1 VYAAPTLD
9 AVSQPGES
17 EADFR
22 LRLAQRAREW
32 RDREMD
38 AVRGRYAP
46 KIAGLADKI
55 ERARQKVEREKAE
68 AKNQSL
74 QTYVSIG
81 SAVLGALLGR
91 KMASSTTIG
100 KAATSMR
107 TASRAARQQA
117 DVAHAEESLTTLEER
132 RQALED
138 EVAEAIERIRVDSDL
153 HRIEL
158 EAIEIPARKT
168 DMAVEDVVL
177 AWVPT

>member
-1 VYAAPTLD
+1 
-9 AVSQPGES
+9 
-17 EADFR
+17 
-22 LRLAQRAREW
+22 
-32 RDREMD
+32 
-38 AVRGRYAP
+38 
-46 KIAGLADKI
+46 
-55 ERARQKVEREKAE
+55 
-68 AKNQSL
+68 
-74 QTYVSIG
+74 
-81 SAVLGALLGR
+81 
-91 KMASSTTIG
+91 MASSTTIG

-107 TASRAARQQA
+107 SASRAARQQA

-158 EAIEIPARKT
+158 ESIEVPARKT